1 MTDRDLLAGTI
12 AARLRLLPAVEQ
24 LFPPRRGAA
33 GLISSATGLLG
44 AVADDPAVDVR
55 AKRSGLVVE
64 ATVGVTGAQ
73 SALVTAVDAIAEI
86 RATLPP
92 DADATV
98 RLRIASI
105 G

>member
-1 MTDRDLLAGTI
+1 MNERDLLAGTI

-33 GLISSATGLLG
+33 GLIATATDLLA
-44 AVADDPAVDVR
+44 AVADDPSVDVR
-55 AKRSGLVVE
+55 TSRGALVVE
-64 ATVGVTGAQ
+64 ATIGVTEAQ
-73 SALVTAVDAIAEI
+73 GALVTAADAIAEI
-86 RATLPP
+86 RAALP
-92 DADATV
+92 ADATARV